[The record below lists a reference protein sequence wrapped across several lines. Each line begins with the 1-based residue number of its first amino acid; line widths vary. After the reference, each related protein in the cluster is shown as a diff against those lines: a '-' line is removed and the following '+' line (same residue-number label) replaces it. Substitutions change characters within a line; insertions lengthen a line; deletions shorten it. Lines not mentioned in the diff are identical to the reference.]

1 MADINEQDDGSGGG
15 RSSVTSSFL
24 KSIGLINPVQ
34 DRLKLK
40 ALNNIE
46 SSAKLALFNA
56 RKIQFLFSTLLNQI
70 STTRIEKPRTAT
82 DISVGRKITER
93 ARSGFKVSNLL
104 KGLLLLIPL
113 MSLLLSDDVKENL
126 KKYFEEFLSA
136 LGVTEQALKVIKGV
150 LGSLDDLLKLY
161 LGYKVIS
168 KVIKVI
174 RLIITLG
181 KIIKFALK
189 LIMKNC
195 GMGLPM
201 PDMPESGRPAPGAPP
216 ARPGTTP
223 ITPIPNR
230 APGVT
235 PYVSPYALLP
245 PPPPRGGT
253 GGIRI
258 APPVLPSLPGIA
270 RPALPAP
277 GGATY
282 SSTARPSPGQPLQTP
297 SQAGRMPVPST
308 DIEDAKIIRETLKP
322 GASGG
327 PGLSA
332 LSSILQKI
340 SRFIPIIN
348 LIVGA
353 YDLYLAYQLYEQG
366 KNKEAVTT
374 ALAGLGA
381 IMLGVGSIIAAPVL
395 APILTGIGLIASVAS
410 FVSWA
415 GSNLWDMYES
425 GKDYRY
431 QFQPYDY
438 MPLQP
443 YQVAPD
449 EMSRLNSYS
458 TDINLARTGNRAR
471 DTEVVIITKPVVI
484 FNQAFA

>member
-1 MADINEQDDGSGGG
+1 MADKNEQDDGSGGG

-126 KKYFEEFLSA
+126 KKYFEEFLRA

-195 GMGLPM
+195 GMGLPV
-201 PDMPESGRPAPGAPP
+201 PEAPEPGRPAPG
-216 ARPGTTP
+216 
-223 ITPIPNR
+223 
-230 APGVT
+230 
-235 PYVSPYALLP
+235 S
-245 PPPPRGGT
+245 
-253 GGIRI
+253 
-258 APPVLPSLPGIA
+258 
-270 RPALPAP
+270 
-277 GGATY
+277 
-282 SSTARPSPGQPLQTP
+282 RPSPGGPGLTPVTPVTPVPTVIPYVPRVQLLPYGGTQGLRLPAPRPPGLPGTSTPGTGLRLPSPAPAVQAPSIPRLGGPTP
-297 SQAGRMPVPST
+297 SATPRPTTAPPAGRTPAQ
-308 DIEDAKIIRETLKP
+308 IEDAKIIKEIPTATDPRASKFLTL
-322 GASGG
+322 
-327 PGLSA
+327 LN
-332 LSSILQKI
+332 SIG
-340 SRFIPIIN
+340 RVIPILN
-348 LIVGA
+348 LLIGA
-353 YDLYLAYQLYEQG
+353 YDIYVGTQL
-366 KNKEAVTT
+366 
-374 ALAGLGA
+374 
-381 IMLGVGSIIAAPVL
+381 IAAGNKSDGSL
-395 APILTGIGLIASVAS
+395 SILTGIGTIALGVGEILALPVVAA
-410 FVSWA
+410 A
-415 GSNLWDMYES
+415 GGVLAIGGTVAYFIKKLYEYVTTDKPS
-425 GKDYRY
+425 KEGLSSPSISPPER
-431 QFQPYDY
+431 
-438 MPLQP
+438 LG
-443 YQVAPD
+443 
-449 EMSRLNSYS
+449 ELNSYS
-458 TDINLARTGNRAR
+458 TDVNLARSSSRAR

>member
-1 MADINEQDDGSGGG
+1 MADKNEQDDGSGGG

-24 KSIGLINPVQ
+24 KSIGLISPVQ

-70 STTRIEKPRTAT
+70 SSTRIEKPRTAT
-82 DISVGRKITER
+82 DISVGRKISER
-93 ARSGFKVSNLL
+93 ARSGLKVSNLL

-126 KKYFEEFLSA
+126 KKYFEEFLKA
-136 LGVTEQALKVIKGV
+136 LGVTEDALKIIKGV
-150 LGSLDDLLKLY
+150 IGSLDDILKFY

-201 PDMPESGRPAPGAPP
+201 PDVPEPSRPTPGAPP
-216 ARPGTTP
+216 AGPGNTP
-223 ITPIPNR
+223 VTPIPSGR
-230 APGVT
+230 PVAT

-245 PPPPRGGT
+245 PPPPGGG

-258 APPVLPSLPGIA
+258 APPVPPSLPGIA

-277 GGATY
+277 EGVAP
-282 SSTARPSPGQPLQTP
+282 SATARPSPGQPLPTP
-297 SQAGRMPVPST
+297 SQAGRMRVPSA
-308 DIEDAKIIRETLKP
+308 DIEDAKIIRETLKT
-322 GASGG
+322 GAPGG

-332 LSSILQKI
+332 LGSILQKI

-395 APILTGIGLIASVAS
+395 APILTGIGLIAYVAS

-431 QFQPYDY
+431 EFRPYDY

-443 YQVAPD
+443 YQVSP
-449 EMSRLNSYS
+449 EETSRLNSYS
-458 TDINLARTGNRAR
+458 TDVNLARSGSRAR